1 MITQI
6 KEYALIKL
14 SCVTAVIAEVG
25 VLQEERKKF
34 RQKFSSS
41 TWMKQNDFFHEST
54 SAQSVE
60 NNHLHHLYKYTKTA
74 FMLTY

>member
-41 TWMKQNDFFHEST
+41 T
-54 SAQSVE
+54 
-60 NNHLHHLYKYTKTA
+60 
-74 FMLTY
+74 